1 MCMAKTKNTCAMQQ
15 KFYNQGNATNR
26 AYVVT
31 LALKNGIYSAST
43 IRTDDMSYRRSR
55 HNAVVMPNGKIL
67 VIGGNPYIEYRL
79 EAEADSTLVP
89 EIWDPK
95 TGLFTKVKNH
105 RVFRNYHSTAV
116 LLKDGR
122 IMSAGGEHF

>member
-1 MCMAKTKNTCAMQQ
+1 MAKAKNTCAMQQ
-15 KFYNQGNATNR
+15 KFYNQGNATNK

-31 LALKNGIYSAST
+31 LSLKSGIYSAST
-43 IRTDDMSYRRSR
+43 IRTGDMAYHRSR

-67 VIGGNPYIEYRL
+67 VIGGNPYIEFTL
-79 EAEADSTLVP
+79 SSEADSTLVP

-95 TGLFTKVKNH
+95 TGRFTKVKSH

-116 LLKDGR
+116 LLRDGR

>member
-1 MCMAKTKNTCAMQQ
+1 MQQ
-15 KFYNQGNATNR
+15 PNYITGSATNR

-31 LALKNGIYSAST
+31 LALKNGTYSAST
-43 IRTDDMSYRRSR
+43 IRTGDMAYYRSR
-55 HNAVVMPNGKIL
+55 HNAVVMPDGKIL
-67 VIGGNPYIEYRL
+67 VIGGRPSIVFTQAAL
-79 EAEADSTLVP
+79 FDSTLVP

-95 TGLFTKVKNH
+95 TGVFTKVQSHK
-105 RVFRNYHSTAV
+105 VYRNYHSTAV